1 MRRREFITALGGAA
15 AWPLV
20 VQAQQKAAGSPVIG
34 FLSLR
39 TSVDSPLLVTALR
52 QGLRET
58 GYVEGQ
64 NLTVEY
70 RWAEGHYDRLPA
82 MAADLL
88 DHKVAVIITGGGNAP
103 ALAAKGATST
113 IPVVFETGADPV
125 ETHLIASFARPGG
138 NMTGASILVAGL
150 NPKRLE
156 LLSKLVPEAKVI
168 ALLVNPNYSEV
179 EAIVREVREAARDRG
194 FQLHIQEA
202 KTVNEIDAAFAT
214 FTQIRP
220 GALVVA
226 NDPFFSTRRE
236 QLVTLASRHGIP
248 TIYPFRE
255 FATAGGLISYGP
267 DLSAAYHLLGTY
279 TGKILAGANPADL
292 PVQRPTELDLV
303 INLKTAKE
311 LGLTVPP
318 LLLSTADEVIE

>member
-1 MRRREFITALGGAA
+1 MRRRDFVTLLALA
-15 AWPLV
+15 AWPLAV
-20 VQAQQKAAGSPVIG
+20 RAQQKAGTPVIG

-39 TSVDSPLLVTALR
+39 SSVDSPLLVTELR

-64 NLTVEY
+64 NLTIEY
-70 RWAEGHYDRLPA
+70 RWAEGRYDQLPA
-82 MAADLL
+82 LAADLVGR
-88 DHKVAVIITGGGNAP
+88 KVDVIVTGGGNAP

-113 IPVVFETGADPV
+113 IPIVFETGADPV
-125 ETHLIASFARPGG
+125 ETHLVTGFARPGG
-138 NMTGASILVAGL
+138 NLTGANILVAGL

-156 LLSKLVPEAKVI
+156 LLTKLVPEADAI
-168 ALLVNPNYSEV
+168 ALLVNPNYSGV
-179 EAIVREVREAARDRG
+179 EAIMREVQEAARVKG
-194 FQLHIQEA
+194 FQLHILKAATE
-202 KTVNEIDAAFAT
+202 NEIDAAFAT
-214 FTQIRP
+214 FTQLRP
-220 GALVVA
+220 GALVIA

-236 QLVTLASRHGIP
+236 QLVALASRHRVP

-267 DLSAAYHLLGTY
+267 NLSAAYHLLGTY
-279 TGKILAGANPADL
+279 AGKILAGANPADL
-292 PVQRPTELDLV
+292 PVQRPTALDLV

>member
-88 DHKVAVIITGGGNAP
+88 DHKVAVIINRRRQRSGARS
-103 ALAAKGATST
+103 KGRNLDNPS
-113 IPVVFETGADPV
+113 
-125 ETHLIASFARPGG
+125 
-138 NMTGASILVAGL
+138 GL
-150 NPKRLE
+150 
-156 LLSKLVPEAKVI
+156 
-168 ALLVNPNYSEV
+168 
-179 EAIVREVREAARDRG
+179 RDR
-194 FQLHIQEA
+194 
-202 KTVNEIDAAFAT
+202 
-214 FTQIRP
+214 R
-220 GALVVA
+220 
-226 NDPFFSTRRE
+226 
-236 QLVTLASRHGIP
+236 
-248 TIYPFRE
+248 
-255 FATAGGLISYGP
+255 GP
-267 DLSAAYHLLGTY
+267 
-279 TGKILAGANPADL
+279 
-292 PVQRPTELDLV
+292 R
-303 INLKTAKE
+303 
-311 LGLTVPP
+311 
-318 LLLSTADEVIE
+318 

>member
-1 MRRREFITALGGAA
+1 MKRREFITALGGAA

-39 TSVDSPLLVTALR
+39 SSVDSPLLVTALL
-52 QGLRET
+52 QGLLET

-82 MAADLL
+82 MAVDLS

-125 ETHLIASFARPGG
+125 ETHLASFARPGG
-138 NMTGASILVAGL
+138 NMTGANILVAGL

-156 LLSKLVPEAKVI
+156 LLSKLVLEAKVI
-168 ALLVNPNYSEV
+168 ALLVNPNYSGV
-179 EAIVREVREAARDRG
+179 EAIMREVREAARDKG

-214 FTQIRP
+214 FESAWFCLASDNAAY
-220 GALVVA
+220 GLVIE
-226 NDPFFSTRRE
+226 DMIKRSGSCHPPPFSTAPYVEGR
-236 QLVTLASRHGIP
+236 
-248 TIYPFRE
+248 TIR
-255 FATAGGLISYGP
+255 
-267 DLSAAYHLLGTY
+267 
-279 TGKILAGANPADL
+279 
-292 PVQRPTELDLV
+292 
-303 INLKTAKE
+303 
-311 LGLTVPP
+311 
-318 LLLSTADEVIE
+318 

>member
-1 MRRREFITALGGAA
+1 MRRRDFVTLLALA
-15 AWPLV
+15 AWPLAV
-20 VQAQQKAAGSPVIG
+20 RAQQKAGTPVIG

-39 TSVDSPLLVTALR
+39 SSVDSPLLVTELR

-64 NLTVEY
+64 NLTIEY
-70 RWAEGHYDRLPA
+70 RWAEGRYDQLPA
-82 MAADLL
+82 LAADLVGR
-88 DHKVAVIITGGGNAP
+88 KVDVIVTGGGNAP

-113 IPVVFETGADPV
+113 IPIVFETGSDPV
-125 ETHLIASFARPGG
+125 ETHLVTSFARPGG
-138 NMTGASILVAGL
+138 NLTGANILVAGL

-156 LLSKLVPEAKVI
+156 LLTKLVPEADAI
-168 ALLVNPNYSEV
+168 ALLVNPNYSGV
-179 EAIVREVREAARDRG
+179 EAIMREVQEAARVKG
-194 FQLHIQEA
+194 FQLHILKAATE
-202 KTVNEIDAAFAT
+202 NEIDAAFAT
-214 FTQIRP
+214 FTQRRP
-220 GALVVA
+220 GALVIA

-236 QLVTLASRHGIP
+236 QLVALASRHRVP

-267 DLSAAYHLLGTY
+267 NLSAAYHLLGTY
-279 TGKILAGANPADL
+279 AGKILAGANPADL
-292 PVQRPTELDLV
+292 PVQRPTALDLV